1 MLPSQIDGEE
11 LLWTNHRTEHWTLL
25 HWGQCMTCHT
35 LVRRLTA
42 ALHNAQG
49 HSHHKPYVSE
59 TGNSLCLW
67 RGVTDIYHCG
77 QQCRALI
84 HKLNVVHIIN
94 IAEALLGRLMNYVV
108 LLSSTPERSTLC
120 FCLHS
125 DALQSLTKDRCFRQD
140 VMVLSFIY
148 GSIWPV

>member
-1 MLPSQIDGEE
+1 MSQRLGTLCAYGVVSQIFITVD
-11 LLWTNHRTEHWTLL
+11 N
-25 HWGQCMTCHT
+25 
-35 LVRRLTA
+35 
-42 ALHNAQG
+42 NAG
-49 HSHHKPYVSE
+49 Y
-59 TGNSLCLW
+59 
-67 RGVTDIYHCG
+67 
-77 QQCRALI
+77 LI
-84 HKLNVVHIIN
+84 HKLSVVHIIN